1 MAVGFDMSGSFD
13 TESDACLMS
22 LKELFLTR
30 VNQNKER
37 RIKQNQANV
46 MMSGL
51 SRVTWLTLIMPFLQL
66 DESLCLGKTC
76 LYFNQLTRSPIFVKL
91 QVSMNERTKIDVSL
105 DTFGASRQALPS
117 HAGVNLFQSSLA
129 QARGLSLDMENEK
142 QQVLL
147 RG

>member
-1 MAVGFDMSGSFD
+1 MAVGFDMNGSFD

-51 SRVTWLTLIMPFLQL
+51 SRVTWLTRIMPFLQL

-76 LYFNQLTRSPIFVKL
+76 LYFN
-91 QVSMNERTKIDVSL
+91 
-105 DTFGASRQALPS
+105 
-117 HAGVNLFQSSLA
+117 
-129 QARGLSLDMENEK
+129 
-142 QQVLL
+142 
-147 RG
+147 

>member
-1 MAVGFDMSGSFD
+1 MCFESEEQINTIIHGLKGLYSKLASQGKQHIEARSAAANGDDGEMAAGFDMSGSFD

-76 LYFNQLTRSPIFVKL
+76 LYFN
-91 QVSMNERTKIDVSL
+91 
-105 DTFGASRQALPS
+105 
-117 HAGVNLFQSSLA
+117 
-129 QARGLSLDMENEK
+129 
-142 QQVLL
+142 
-147 RG
+147 

>member
-37 RIKQNQANV
+37 RIRQNQANV

-51 SRVTWLTLIMPFLQL
+51 SRVTWLTRIMPFLQL
-66 DESLCLGKTC
+66 DESHDKESNHQTGC
-76 LYFNQLTRSPIFVKL
+76 
-91 QVSMNERTKIDVSL
+91 MM
-105 DTFGASRQALPS
+105 
-117 HAGVNLFQSSLA
+117 HHQSSIKVY
-129 QARGLSLDMENEK
+129 QRRSG
-142 QQVLL
+142 
-147 RG
+147 